1 VKEAKSIGR
10 LDLLINDQTVP
21 KIMSRRKTT
30 RLRRTRICTL
40 TWLELGKRKMTG
52 RILKTR
58 G

>member
-1 VKEAKSIGR
+1 MKGAKSIGR
-10 LDLLINDQTVP
+10 LDLLINDQMVP
-21 KIMSRRKTT
+21 KIMSRRRIT

-52 RILKTR
+52 RILTTR